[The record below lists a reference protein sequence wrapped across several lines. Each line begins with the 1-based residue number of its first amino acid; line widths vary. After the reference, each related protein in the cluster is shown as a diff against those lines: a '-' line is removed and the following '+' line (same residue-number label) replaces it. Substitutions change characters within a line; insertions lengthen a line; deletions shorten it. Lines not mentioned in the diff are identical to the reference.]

1 MGYRAKDLP
10 GWVRFR
16 ARPVPKPVY
25 TVPTRIEHMIALT
38 TKTRAA
44 LLAAAIGQS
53 GWLDSPAPGPLRVML
68 PVNLYAG
75 ERE

>member
-1 MGYRAKDLP
+1 M
-10 GWVRFR
+10 
-16 ARPVPKPVY
+16 
-25 TVPTRIEHMIALT
+25 EHMIALT
-38 TKTRAA
+38 IKTQAA
-44 LLAAAIGQS
+44 LLAAAFGQS